1 MRTRGR
7 PVHRCRRRFRAQRQ
21 HVFMDSPQHIGD
33 MTTSSIQNQLRGTH
47 LSATCLTL
55 ISSAVY
61 AGQKFIQLNLKV
73 GENDAKTDA
82 KNDAK
87 DTINPTIVIL
97 RRVQDSFVNVSQLF
111 TILVRLGHSTP
122 DQVSSFLAN
131 EILSSSHYAGSI
143 DGSVFYNDFRTHEN
157 PMLQG
162 LWVSYDRAVALALR
176 FDIYEFAK
184 KLFLIDVHDYDRLP
198 KQEKRSLAD
207 GDGVDVAAGS
217 PKKRKALDA
226 KPTSENSTNNS
237 KNSAAGSVA
246 AISISTNYPFAEP
259 PLSLDDKND
268 DLVSSIKAKYG
279 EVFNSDVAATTE
291 SIHNIFEPIMSRH
304 QSHLLSVTDI
314 PLDLNGKTALHFAA
328 TLAATNLVGA
338 FVGLGLT
345 SPIRGTSDGETPL
358 VSAITVTNAMEKGNF
373 STLLKNWLY
382 PCLWLVD
389 NQRRSVLHHLASQ
402 ASAKPDSTRAYTN
415 QIIDYI
421 VQTGG
426 LRRFCED
433 IVPGQEDTHGNTSLH
448 IAAET
453 EARWLVQVLVE
464 LRADVNV
471 ANKQGIKPIDFDIV
485 KDVVRGSSVEKG
497 DYIIELIRSGLEVMD
512 KNRELGIHDTDPQ
525 KPSQPANGHPP
536 SQTPESA
543 SGKIFNSIQE
553 LLAST
558 SQEYESVIES
568 KKQLVNELNKALRDL
583 TIVTAN
589 NRFISR
595 KVADNLAYL
604 DNLKLQLNNIN
615 EKITTTK
622 QEVPDANISD
632 DDDADF
638 DADEPFRIRSL
649 YDKLGETDEID
660 EPSPEIIGELPSAAV
675 LQARIKAYED
685 INSTMETELKAL
697 TDYSQLT
704 AKFKKVVS
712 HCTGVPID
720 EVDELLDGLLDTVE
734 AQQ

>member
-1 MRTRGR
+1 MLGVVSFWCTGAAALT
-7 PVHRCRRRFRAQRQ
+7 VRANAQ
-21 HVFMDSPQHIGD
+21 HVFMDSPQQIGD
-33 MTTSSIQNQLRGTH
+33 MTTSSIQHQLRGTH

-73 GENDAKTDA
+73 GENDT
-82 KNDAK
+82 KNDSK
-87 DTINPTIVIL
+87 DVNKDSLVIL

-111 TILVRLGHSTP
+111 SILVRLGHSNP
-122 DQVSSFLAN
+122 DQISSFLSN
-131 EILSSSHYAGSI
+131 EILSSSHYTGSI
-143 DGSVFYNDFRTHEN
+143 EGSVFYNDFRSHEN

-198 KQEKRSLAD
+198 KQEKRSLAE
-207 GDGVDVAAGS
+207 GYGVDVAAGS
-217 PKKRKALDA
+217 PKKRKALDS
-226 KPTSENSTNNS
+226 KLTSSEPNSNLVST
-237 KNSAAGSVA
+237 SAV
-246 AISISTNYPFAEP
+246 SISTNYPFAEP

-268 DLVSSIKAKYG
+268 DLVSTIKAKYG
-279 EVFNSDVAATTE
+279 EVFNSDVAHTMDSIQKIFE
-291 SIHNIFEPIMSRH
+291 SIISRH
-304 QSHLLSVTDI
+304 QSHLLAVTDI

-328 TLAATNLVGA
+328 TLAVTNLVGA

-358 VSAITVTNAMEKGNF
+358 ISAITVTNAMEKGNF

-402 ASAKPDSTRAYTN
+402 ASAKPDSTMAYTN

-421 VQTGG
+421 VQSGG
-426 LRRFCED
+426 LRRLCED
-433 IVPGQEDTHGNTSLH
+433 IVPGQEDTHGNTCLH

-471 ANKQGIKPIDFDIV
+471 ANKQGVKPIDFDIV

-497 DYIIELIRSGLEVMD
+497 DYIVELIRSGLEVMD
-512 KNRELGIHDTDPQ
+512 KNQELGINDGPETHKT
-525 KPSQPANGHPP
+525 SHTSNGQPR

-543 SGKIFNSIQE
+543 SGKIYNSIQE

-558 SQEYESVIES
+558 SLEYEAIIES

-595 KVADNLAYL
+595 KIADNLAYL

-615 EKITTTK
+615 EKISTTK

-638 DADEPFRIRSL
+638 DADEPFRIRAL
-649 YDKLGETDEID
+649 YDKLGDGIEEVEEPGPETMD
-660 EPSPEIIGELPSAAV
+660 ELPSAAV
-675 LQARIKAYED
+675 LQARIKAYEE